1 MASSSGWRPR
11 FLGRSA
17 NAVPLSVRTV
27 CSWQGKTSTTSRRKA
42 APLAFGYPIDGEKH
56 EQLAL
61 RQAQLADVDVHVT
74 DPGFGKAL
82 ALGRLLLAFGQ
93 AGDAMTDEATVES
106 TAREPGDGFAQ
117 AAQDVVQGQQR
128 AAAELDHDG
137 LLGLG
142 EHRAVRPRWSHRR
155 VGG

>member
-93 AGDAMTDEATVES
+93 AGDAMTDEATVAS
-106 TAREPGDGFAQ
+106 TSAREPGDGFAQ
-117 AAQDVVQGQQR
+117 AAQHVAKG
-128 AAAELDHDG
+128 
-137 LLGLG
+137 
-142 EHRAVRPRWSHRR
+142 RR
-155 VGG
+155 VRRRNSTTMAS